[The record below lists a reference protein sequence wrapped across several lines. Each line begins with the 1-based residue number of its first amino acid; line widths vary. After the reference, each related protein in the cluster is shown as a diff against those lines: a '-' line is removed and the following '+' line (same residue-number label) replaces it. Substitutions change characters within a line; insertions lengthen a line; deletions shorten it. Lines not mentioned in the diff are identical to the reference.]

1 MRVIKDNSGI
11 NNITKFPLRTT
22 CEHCESELEIEK
34 DDVYVGYL
42 GAHMV
47 KCPVCGEVTWVDEID
62 DVRVT
67 KKNVKFPD
75 HFYHMG
81 ASEGAKELSSDDIKT
96 YISRAIDYFRE
107 NPDSFV
113 YNTASGDADITVYN
127 FSGDK
132 EYRITVAKNYYET
145 TIMYED
151 EDYEAQERNNW
162 NWKNK
167 GVRYR
172 NGEEE

>member
-1 MRVIKDNSGI
+1 MKVIKDNSGI

-34 DDVYVGYL
+34 DDVYVGYR

-62 DVRVT
+62 DVRIT

-75 HFYHMG
+75 HFYRMG
-81 ASEGAKELSSDDIKT
+81 TSKEAKELSSDDIKS
-96 YISRAIDYFRE
+96 YISKAIDYFRE
-107 NPDSFV
+107 NPDSFC
-113 YNTASGDADITVYN
+113 YDATSGDTDVTVYN
-127 FSGDK
+127 YSGDK
-132 EYRITVAKNYYET
+132 EYRIIVAKNYYET
-145 TIMYED
+145 GIEYEP

-162 NWKNK
+162 NWNNK

-172 NGEEE
+172 NGEKE